1 MEAAVE
7 ELLARLRAAAGGE
20 GALIVRHR
28 ILRVATENLRDDG
41 NRRVSVDPFERQ
53 VLTVRQGE
61 RQGHHEDEDERGHGA
76 ERGDNEGPAL
86 TQPARKYASRAC
98 ADAMG

>member
-1 MEAAVE
+1 
-7 ELLARLRAAAGGE
+7 
-20 GALIVRHR
+20 
-28 ILRVATENLRDDG
+28 
-41 NRRVSVDPFERQ
+41 
-53 VLTVRQGE
+53 VRQGE